1 MSEVYA
7 ARSVARKHIVE
18 QCAECNIKKN
28 SNGLY
33 NHDDVVKAK
42 ESMEGKLKEVFLD
55 HVSGL
60 TMVDLLDAN
69 DNAINKVTTTQMV
82 TADMIINQ
90 AKKDATK
97 TAAKAKK
104 STTAS
109 TDSDDD
115 TKIITREEA
124 KREAERQNIANQTIV
139 GTKVGI
145 VDVMKRLIGS
155 DILDIVIKIADGSRD
170 KSIDDFKLHE
180 VFQLAFDNSVRPE
193 VDDVLELVLEMY
205 QCDFDFRKPIKH
217 SMAQLKTMANKLKP
231 FGITPG
237 EPELALIILANI
249 HHAKEQEWGHEFRAA
264 MSAIRKQYSYDHI
277 HTATSMKFILKE
289 LADADELRNMK
300 MAPAPNVNKAHAV
313 MKHKATLEGLNN
325 WSTSSHADSSM
336 SSYNYADDGFD
347 SSQEEVMRV
356 ADRAHRRLE
365 KKQKRDKKEKKYAS
379 SRSSAGSSE
388 ASSDIDT
395 SSDDDTVVPVTCKYC
410 QKYSRKQHPSHIT
423 PDTCMWNKKVKKF
436 RFNSVCRKMKLKF
449 IDGREFVANKED
461 EWPKHKPKEE
471 RKEKSDD

>member
-18 QCAECNIKKN
+18 QCVDSNIKKN

-60 TMVDLLDAN
+60 TMVDLLDTK
-69 DNAINKVTTTQMV
+69 DNAINSVTTTQMV

-90 AKKDATK
+90 AKKEA
-97 TAAKAKK
+97 TAAAAKVKK

-109 TDSDDD
+109 TDSDDN
-115 TKIITREEA
+115 TKSTMTREEA
-124 KREAERQNIANQTIV
+124 KREAERQNIANQTIM

-145 VDVMKRLIGS
+145 VDVMKRLIRG
-155 DILDIVIKIADGSRD
+155 DILDIVTKSADRSRD

-193 VDDVLELVLEMY
+193 VDDVLEILLEMY
-205 QCDFDFRKPIKH
+205 QYDFDFRKPIMH
-217 SMAQLKTMANKLKP
+217 SMAQLKTMATKLKP

-249 HHAKEQEWGHEFRAA
+249 HHAKEQEWGHEFWAA
-264 MSAIRKQYSYDHI
+264 MSAIRKKYTYDHV
-277 HTATSMKFILKE
+277 HTATSVKFILKE

-313 MKHKATLEGLNN
+313 IKHKATLEGALEK
-325 WSTSSHADSSM
+325 WSTSSYADSST
-336 SSYNYADDGFD
+336 SSYPYADDGFD
-347 SSQEEVMRV
+347 SSQEECMKVV
-356 ADRAHRRLE
+356 DRFIAQIRR
-365 KKQKRDKKEKKYAS
+365 KRKIRRRNIATAV
-379 SRSSAGSSE
+379 RAVRG
-388 ASSDIDT
+388 AARPT
-395 SSDDDTVVPVTCKYC
+395 AATLPA
-410 QKYSRKQHPSHIT
+410 
-423 PDTCMWNKKVKKF
+423 M
-436 RFNSVCRKMKLKF
+436 MKWWY
-449 IDGREFVANKED
+449 R
-461 EWPKHKPKEE
+461 
-471 RKEKSDD
+471 